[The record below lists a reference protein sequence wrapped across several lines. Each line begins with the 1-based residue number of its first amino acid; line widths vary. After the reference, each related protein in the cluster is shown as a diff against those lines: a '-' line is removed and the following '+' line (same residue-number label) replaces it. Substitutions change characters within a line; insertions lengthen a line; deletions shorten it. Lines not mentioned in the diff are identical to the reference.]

1 MTKTLE
7 EKNSSG
13 EELLS
18 RLRNCAI
25 GLSLGEL
32 SDATYDSKDYT
43 VTLFYEDTQAD
54 KVWLCTGE
62 DMFHALLEYVSRGRR
77 MRAFAIVRPNNTNES
92 LSSPAAATTIS
103 NDKSTTTTMAET
115 STATTQTTVPIVAES
130 VLPTPPTAEGSRNNS
145 NNKDLVD
152 AVTDLLTCVAVT
164 VNAGLNSANPTAV
177 IKQAKKASKE
187 AAKQA
192 KKMSK
197 EAVKQVKKASKMEA
211 AAAAAAPPVTTE
223 KNDPPVSTPEPEPQ
237 ERTTEKKEPPVS
249 TPEQVEKPFIHGRH
263 TCDQCLTTPIVGKR
277 YHAVSLPD
285 YDLCEK
291 CFQNYDGKEIQFAE
305 DQLGE

>member
-1 MTKTLE
+1 MERTPE

-18 RLRNCAI
+18 RLRNFAI
-25 GLSLGEL
+25 GLSSGEL
-32 SDATYDSKDYT
+32 SDEIYDLKDYT
-43 VTLFYEDTQAD
+43 VTLFYEDIEGD

-62 DMFHALLEYVSRGRR
+62 DMFNAVLEYEPEKR
-77 MRAFAIVRPNNTNES
+77 MRVYAMVRPNNTKES
-92 LSSPAAATTIS
+92 SPSPAAATTMS
-103 NDKSTTTTMAET
+103 SDKSTTTTTAET
-115 STATTQTTVPIVAES
+115 STATTQTTAPAVAKS
-130 VLPTPPTAEGSRNNS
+130 VPTPPTADVASHNS
-145 NNKDLVD
+145 NKDLVD

-211 AAAAAAPPVTTE
+211 AAAAAPPAATE
-223 KNDPPVSTPEPEPQ
+223 QNEPPVSTPEPEPKKGS
-237 ERTTEKKEPPVS
+237 TEKKEPPVS
-249 TPEQVEKPFIHGRH
+249 TPEPEQVEMPFIHGRH

-291 CFQNYDGKEIQFAE
+291 CFQNYDGKEIQFEEA
-305 DQLGE
+305 QLGK